1 MQMNFFNIHYIP
13 QHHTLRQNITP
24 LQKLGTPMP
33 YFSFCLKQ
41 FMIIAFL
48 WQATKPLIKQ

>member
-1 MQMNFFNIHYIP
+1 MQINFFNIHYIP